1 MGEGM
6 SPTLGVIIMMN
17 NYFHDVATALL
28 MASAFTIW
36 IIYKRYES
44 ARQSQDIT
52 DYFLWIYNSAT
63 KLAKFS
69 ILWIILGGIPRTYF
83 YTEFEW
89 SNAAGKSQIPAL
101 MVKHVLFF
109 IFVGTGAYL
118 WIKINT
124 KVKEIKIKN
133 QTDMS

>member
-1 MGEGM
+1 M

-69 ILWIILGGIPRTYF
+69 ILWILLGGIPRTYF

-89 SNAAGKSQIPAL
+89 ANAAGKSQIPAL

-109 IFVGTGAYL
+109 VFVGTGVYL